1 MKKLTS
7 KKATFMEKL
16 ALAYLVLT
24 GDFES
29 VTFIGKKK
37 VAKRVA
43 KKATMGT
50 SKPRVAVLR
59 TTPRQPKIKIG

>member
-7 KKATFMEKL
+7 KKATFTEKL

-50 SKPRVAVLR
+50 SKPKVATRRAAPHLC
-59 TTPRQPKIKIG
+59 KIKDS